1 MRETR
6 PMSGNVR
13 AWQPQH
19 LPPIEARLHLL
30 SQQDMSRN
38 GHRRGPYGY
47 GRKVCFA
54 LLPHSIRIVG
64 MGTDICHVEYGD
76 KCVLPIQAA
85 DRSTASHVVTC
96 MRPGCG
102 RHCSIKDGPGRGVR
116 QQSSFWGCLGGGLI
130 WRERQLAGSRCPM
143 PCWRALLARCSCPVS
158 PPVGSACHSS
168 NAHQKFTKRKSQ
180 TLVMQGFMSLR
191 VWISTRK
198 AGRRSM

>member
-1 MRETR
+1 
-6 PMSGNVR
+6 MSGNVR

-85 DRSTASHVVTC
+85 DRSTASHVCALAAVDTALS
-96 MRPGCG
+96 RT
-102 RHCSIKDGPGRGVR
+102 GPA
-116 QQSSFWGCLGGGLI
+116 
-130 WRERQLAGSRCPM
+130 EGS
-143 PCWRALLARCSCPVS
+143 
-158 PPVGSACHSS
+158 GSKA
-168 NAHQKFTKRKSQ
+168 AF
-180 TLVMQGFMSLR
+180 GD
-191 VWISTRK
+191 VWEG
-198 AGRRSM
+198 A